1 MILLAIQQQKR
12 KKVAIQLMVKK
23 NAKKQKI
30 ASFFPLFPEKTNL
43 KSDTTK

>member
-23 NAKKQKI
+23 NAKNKK
-30 ASFFPLFPEKTNL
+30 SHLFSLLFPEKTNL

>member
-23 NAKKQKI
+23 NAKKTKK
-30 ASFFPLFPEKTNL
+30 SHLFSPFFL
-43 KSDTTK
+43 KKLT

>member
-23 NAKKQKI
+23 NAKKQK
-30 ASFFPLFPEKTNL
+30 SHLFSPFSL
-43 KSDTTK
+43 KKLT

>member
-12 KKVAIQLMVKK
+12 KKSCHSTYVQEKR
-23 NAKKQKI
+23 KKQKI

>member
-23 NAKKQKI
+23 NAKNKTKI
-30 ASFFPLFPEKTNL
+30 ASFFSPFP
-43 KSDTTK
+43 